1 MSKNNGNVYKPTII
15 TFHIVGMSPL
25 LQNNPLNFIGG
36 DEQASLA
43 AKKKY
48 NDEEE
53 ARLRLYITKDG
64 HYYHPS
70 ISFLRSMAKAVSGL
84 KYGKVSAPMLIRGS
98 VFVAHPQ
105 TILLDLDG
113 NPAKDYLLDK
123 QPVVVSHARIAR
135 VRPMWPEWQC
145 DLSLEVDVAR
155 ITEDQVRAALE
166 LAGRIIG
173 VGDFRPEK
181 GGPYGRFRVE

>member
-1 MSKNNGNVYKPTII
+1 MSKSNDNVYKPTIVM
-15 TFHIVGMSPL
+15 FRIVGMSPL

-36 DEQASLA
+36 DEQVALA

-53 ARLRLYITKDG
+53 ARLRLYINKDG
-64 HYYHPS
+64 NYYHPS

-98 VFVAHPQ
+98 VFVAFPQ
-105 TILLDLDG
+105 TVLLDANG
-113 NPAKDYLLDK
+113 EPARNYVLDK

-145 DLSLEVDVAR
+145 QLWLEVDVAR